1 MKRSIALGFVIF
13 NPSGNFTSR
22 AQMAIDSG
30 FDVYIFDNSPEMP
43 SINGLTESSGK
54 IRYFTCGKNRGLGLG
69 IRTVCTKA
77 YEDEHEALIFFDQD
91 SVFTKQTLLFIDNF
105 YATHTKLKRSH
116 SAVVFNANR
125 ICIEQN
131 DCLTDVLIT
140 INSGSL
146 FYLNNLKSLG
156 WHNERYFVDGVDYE
170 FCLRSRQ
177 QGFKVAEYTCTPGFD
192 HATEQPDEKY
202 RVFGKAFS
210 MRPYALSRIQD
221 VSISSF
227 KLIFS
232 ALVFGD
238 IKFAFRITKHF
249 IVFIG
254 MQTLVRIKSPVKTEN
269 RL

>member
-1 MKRSIALGFVIF
+1 MKRSIALGFVIY
-13 NPSGNFTSR
+13 NPSSNFASR

-30 FDVYIFDNSPEMP
+30 FDVYIFDNSPETP
-43 SINGLTESSGK
+43 NINALTESSGK
-54 IRYFTCGKNRGLGLG
+54 IRYSTCGTNRGLGLG

-77 YEDEHEALIFFDQD
+77 YDDKHEALIFFDQD
-91 SVFTKQTLLFIDNF
+91 SVFTKHTLLFIDNF
-105 YATHTKLKRSH
+105 YATHTDLKGSH

-125 ICIEQN
+125 KSNEQN
-131 DCLTDVLIT
+131 GCLTDVLLT

-146 FYLNNLKSLG
+146 FYLNNLKALG

-177 QGFKVAEYTCTPGFD
+177 RGFKVAEYNCTPGFD
-192 HATEQPDEKY
+192 HATEQPDEQY
-202 RVFGKAFS
+202 RVFGKAYP
-210 MRPYALSRIQD
+210 MRAYALSRIQD
-221 VSISSF
+221 VSTSSF

-232 ALVFGD
+232 ALVSGD
-238 IKFAFRITKHF
+238 IKFAFRITKHL

-254 MQTLVRIKSPVKTEN
+254 MQTIVRIKSPVKADH